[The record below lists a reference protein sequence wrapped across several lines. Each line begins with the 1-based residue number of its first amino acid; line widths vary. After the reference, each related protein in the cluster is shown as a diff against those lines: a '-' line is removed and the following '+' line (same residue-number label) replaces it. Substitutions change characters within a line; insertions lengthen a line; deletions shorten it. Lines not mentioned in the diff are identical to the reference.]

1 VAVYV
6 APADLRRLRPPI
18 IGAQPGGDL
27 VWAAAGIVTLG
38 ALLSGVALRDG
49 SILLVAGICA
59 AFGILFANS
68 PMAGVAAM
76 LIVRPSLDLWAD
88 RSIAS
93 VGSLS
98 LNPASLMA
106 VVFLAVGGA
115 YVIERWEDVRQAPAT
130 KPYIFLAV
138 MAVLSIAVAPSKGGA
153 MTETLRFSS
162 IAVIY
167 MVVVA
172 VVRDRRRLVMMVMAL
187 LASLIVPVSV
197 ALWQFA
203 HGGSTVIGDV
213 GRSAGT
219 FLQPDPFGI
228 FLGFMGAFLVALLLA
243 PAIRGRLLLILATPL
258 VLLALIASYTRTG
271 WVGFVI
277 GLIVIALVRYR
288 GLIALAPIGLVLIA
302 VAVPSTLHR
311 FSDLNSGPTHYG
323 PGNSLRARIDL
334 WKQNLPKV
342 EHDPILG
349 TGFKSIVETTT
360 AVQGGGVN
368 VVQGAHSHSDFVR
381 SLVELGVPG
390 LVFFC
395 WLLFGTWGA
404 CRRAYRR
411 AFHARDPALA
421 AVALGAWAATTA
433 YIVMSA
439 DSNLMT
445 QVAVAGTFWALA
457 AVGHAA
463 GWVELRPRP
472 E

>member
-1 VAVYV
+1 VGVYV

-18 IGAQPGGDL
+18 AGAQPGGNL
-27 VWAAAGIVTLG
+27 VWTAAALTTAG
-38 ALLSGVALRDG
+38 AVLTGVVLRDG
-49 SILLVAGICA
+49 PILLVAGLCA

-68 PMAGVAAM
+68 PTAGLAAV

-115 YVIERWEDVRQAPAT
+115 YVIERWEDVRHAAAT
-130 KPYIFLAV
+130 RPYICLAV
-138 MAVLSIAVAPSKGGA
+138 MAVISIAVAPSKGGA
-153 MTETLRFSS
+153 VTETLRFSS
-162 IAVIY
+162 IAMIY
-167 MVVVA
+167 MVTIA
-172 VVRDRRRLVMMVMAL
+172 VIRDRRRLVVVVTAL
-187 LASLIVPVSV
+187 LTSLIVPAAV

-228 FLGFMGAFLVALLLA
+228 FLGFMSAFLVSLLFA
-243 PAIRGRLLLILATPL
+243 KAIRGRLLLILATPPI
-258 VLLALIASYTRTG
+258 LLALIASYTRTG
-271 WVGFVI
+271 WVGFVA
-277 GLIVIALVRYR
+277 GLFVIAIVRYR
-288 GLIALAPIGLVLIA
+288 GLIALAPIGLVLLA

-311 FSDLNSGPTHYG
+311 FSDLSSGPTHYG

-368 VVQGAHSHSDFVR
+368 VAAGAHSHSDFVR

-390 LVFFC
+390 LIFFC
-395 WLLFGTWGA
+395 WLLFGTWRA
-404 CRRAYRR
+404 VRRAYKR
-411 AFHARDPALA
+411 AYAANDPALA
-421 AVALGAWAATTA
+421 AVALGVLAATAA
-433 YIVMSA
+433 YILMSF

>member
-1 VAVYV
+1 VAVHV
-6 APADLRRLRPPI
+6 APRDLRTLHPPTLRAPAP
-18 IGAQPGGDL
+18 GDL
-27 VWAAAGIVTLG
+27 VWAAAIATSLG
-38 ALLSGVALRDG
+38 AVLVALAVRD
-49 SILLVAGICA
+49 SSVLFAAGLCA

-68 PMAGVAAM
+68 PTLGVAAVM
-76 LIVRPSLDLWAD
+76 VVRPSLDLWAD

-115 YVIERWEDVRQAPAT
+115 YVIERWEDVRKAPAT
-130 KPYIFLAV
+130 WPYVGLAV
-138 MAVLSIAVAPSKGGA
+138 MAVLSIGVAPAKGGA
-153 MTETLRFSS
+153 MTETLRFAS
-162 IAVIY
+162 IAVLY
-167 MVVVA
+167 MVIVA
-172 VVRDRRRLVMMVMAL
+172 VIRDRRHLVMMVAAVM
-187 LASLIVPVSV
+187 ASLVVPTIV

-203 HGGSTVIGDV
+203 HGGSTVIGEV

-228 FLGFMGAFLVALLLA
+228 FLGFLSAFLVPLALTRGV
-243 PAIRGRLLLILATPL
+243 RGRILVFLVLPP

-271 WVGFVI
+271 WVGFVF
-277 GLIVIALVRYR
+277 GVLVIAVIRYR
-288 GLIALAPIGLVLIA
+288 VILAFAPVFLILVAAAI
-302 VAVPSTLHR
+302 PSTLHR
-311 FSDLNSGPTHYG
+311 FNDVSAGPTQYG

-334 WKQNLPKV
+334 WRQNLPKV
-342 EHDPILG
+342 EHDPLFGI
-349 TGFKSIVETTT
+349 GFKSIVEGTT

-368 VVQGAHSHSDFVR
+368 VVAGAHSHSDFVR

-390 LVFFC
+390 FVLFC
-395 WLLFGTWGA
+395 WLLFGTWRA
-404 CRRAYRR
+404 CKRAYER
-411 AFHARDPALA
+411 AAAARDPALTALTLGVLA
-421 AVALGAWAATTA
+421 AASA
-433 YIVMSA
+433 YILMSF

-463 GWVELRPRP
+463 NWVELRPRP

>member
-18 IGAQPGGDL
+18 SGAHPGGNL
-27 VWAAAGIVTLG
+27 VWAAAAIVTIG
-38 ALLSGVALRDG
+38 ALLTGVALRDG

-93 VGSLS
+93 AGSLS

-115 YVIERWEDVRQAPAT
+115 YVIERWEDVRGAPAT
-130 KPYIFLAV
+130 KPYICLAV

-153 MTETLRFSS
+153 VTETLRFSS

-172 VVRDRRRLVMMVMAL
+172 VVRDRRGLVMMVVAL
-187 LASLIVPVSV
+187 LTSLVVPVTV

-228 FLGFMGAFLVALLLA
+228 FLGFLSPFLAALLLA
-243 PAIRGRLLLILATPL
+243 KGIRGRLLLMVAAAP

-271 WVGFVI
+271 WVGFVA
-277 GLIVIALVRYR
+277 GLFVIAVVRYR
-288 GLIALAPIGLVLIA
+288 GLIALAPIGLILVAL
-302 VAVPSTLHR
+302 AVPSTLHR
-311 FSDLNSGPTHYG
+311 FSDLTSGPTHYG

-334 WKQNLPKV
+334 WRQNLPKV
-342 EHDPILG
+342 EHDPIFG
-349 TGFKSIVETTT
+349 TGFKSIVEGTT
-360 AVQGGGVN
+360 AVQGSGVN
-368 VVQGAHSHSDFVR
+368 VVAGAHSHSDFVR

-395 WLLFGTWGA
+395 WLLIGTWRA
-404 CRRAYRR
+404 VRRSYRRAYE
-411 AFHARDPALA
+411 ASDHALA
-421 AVALGAWAATTA
+421 AVTLGVLAATAA
-433 YIVMSA
+433 YILMSF

-463 GWVELRPRP
+463 NWVELRPRP